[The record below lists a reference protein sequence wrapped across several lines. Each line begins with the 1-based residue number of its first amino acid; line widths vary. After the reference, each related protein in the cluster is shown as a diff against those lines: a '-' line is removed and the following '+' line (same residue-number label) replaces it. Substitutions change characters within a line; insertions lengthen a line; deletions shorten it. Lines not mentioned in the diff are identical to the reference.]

1 MEKYQELLTKR
12 ITHLI
17 ELISHHAV
25 FAFILLFAA
34 LAGYLIIESAS
45 IIDQEPTAAQ
55 TQEAQDAIRNI
66 QIDEKSLRVVNE
78 LNSRNI
84 SLESLFIDRDN
95 PFEN

>member
-1 MEKYQELLTKR
+1 MEKYQEILIKKTTQFAKLTSR
-12 ITHLI
+12 
-17 ELISHHAV
+17 HAM

-34 LAGYLIIESAS
+34 LAGYLIIQSAS
-45 IIDQEPTAAQ
+45 IIDQEPTSAQ
-55 TQEAQDAIRNI
+55 TKEAQDAIRNI

-84 SLESLFIDRDN
+84 SLESLFVDRDN